1 MSGAI
6 MSFPSSF
13 RVRPHRQQGSTL
25 VVGLIMLL
33 VITVISLSALQMTT
47 LQQRMAGNVVERNI
61 AFQAAEIALR
71 QAEDKTIAANVFK
84 VGDPGQYDTSSTTCS
99 FCDDVGLASITWAS
113 LAAGNKSKEIAYA
126 VYQSK
131 YKPRVVIVQQTSQ
144 TQGGSL
150 EAGIEKTVQVF
161 KVNAWGV
168 GAATLAGGEPAAPVV
183 LQTTYKK
190 P

>member
-1 MSGAI
+1 MT
-6 MSFPSSF
+6 FPSTF
-13 RVRPHRQQGSTL
+13 QQGRHRQQGSTL

-33 VITVISLSALQMTT
+33 VITVISLSALQMTS
-47 LQQRMAGNVVERNI
+47 LQERMAGNVVERNI

-71 QAEDKTIAANVFK
+71 QAENKMIAANLFR
-84 VGDPGQYDTSSTTCS
+84 VGDPGQYDTSSTLCS
-99 FCDDVGLASITWAS
+99 FCDDVGLASMTWAS
-113 LAAGNKSKEIAYA
+113 LTAGTKSKEIAYA

-131 YKPRVVIVQQTSQ
+131 YKPRVVIVQQTNQ
-144 TQGGSL
+144 AQGGSL
-150 EAGIEKTVQVF
+150 EAGIEKTVQTF

-168 GAATLAGGEPAAPVV
+168 GMATLAGGEPAAPVV